1 MHDHQGQAV
10 VARLLYRPPRT
21 RERCGEAIGQAAS
34 PRWERDGDS
43 VPLAAVRN
51 EDHAVLVEV
60 VLASAN
66 TRARQA
72 GIGWVFHPAFRGHG
86 HATVAAR
93 SPVSCAFDVLG
104 THRLFARPDV
114 ESTASVR
121 VCERLGTRR
130 EAHLVEDG
138 LDGERRGSEYVY
150 GALAHELTGAGNG
163 GGGVCGGEAGAVT
176 GRPVAAPVAGHP
188 RHTFRGPEHET
199 GLDGRCGPRDTEE
212 DGHDRQ
218 RPRTETPYAV
228 HRPRPADRQP
238 FRRDGV
244 PRVTTRSRRRR
255 RGKRGSPPAS
265 PGGDW
270 WGCQERSGKRRG
282 CRVGDRPPRPLPGAA
297 H

>member
-1 MHDHQGQAV
+1 MRSLSRWCWHRRTHGPGRPGSAGCSTPRSGDTAMRRWRPGRRCPAPSTSSAPTGCSPGPTWRAPPPSGCANAS
-10 VARLLYRPPRT
+10 ARAARPIWSRTASTGSAGAASTCPRT
-21 RERCGEAIGQAAS
+21 GG
-34 PRWERDGDS
+34 
-43 VPLAAVRN
+43 
-51 EDHAVLVEV
+51 
-60 VLASAN
+60 
-66 TRARQA
+66 
-72 GIGWVFHPAFRGHG
+72 
-86 HATVAAR
+86 
-93 SPVSCAFDVLG
+93 
-104 THRLFARPDV
+104 
-114 ESTASVR
+114 
-121 VCERLGTRR
+121 
-130 EAHLVEDG
+130 
-138 LDGERRGSEYVY
+138 
-150 GALAHELTGAGNG
+150 LAHELTGAGNG
-163 GGGVCGGEAGAVT
+163 GGRRVRGEAGAVT